1 MTEVNMLVFITS
13 ILVFPFLVVL
23 SILLFAV
30 TFLKV
35 GLQTALGIFTKDGLV
50 EIPEISLKILD

>member
-1 MTEVNMLVFITS
+1 MLVFITS

>member
-1 MTEVNMLVFITS
+1 MFVFITS
-13 ILVFPFLVVL
+13 VLIFPFLAVL

-30 TFLKV
+30 TFLKI
-35 GLQTALGIFTKDGLV
+35 GLQTILGIFTKDGLV

>member
-1 MTEVNMLVFITS
+1 VFVFIIS
-13 ILVFPFLVVL
+13 ILLFPFLLVL

-30 TFLKV
+30 TFLKI
-35 GLQTALGIFTKDGLV
+35 GLQTALGIFTKDGIV